1 MDPNKIKRRKD
12 ASQPQYNGT
21 AMVSKLGLYVNVQGP
36 WITYIYVRTAL
47 VQPNKWCRKQLV
59 YASLSLI

>member
-21 AMVSKLGLYVNVQGP
+21 AMVSKLWLYVQGP

-47 VQPNKWCRKQLV
+47 VQPNKWCRKQSV
-59 YASLSLI
+59 YISLSLI